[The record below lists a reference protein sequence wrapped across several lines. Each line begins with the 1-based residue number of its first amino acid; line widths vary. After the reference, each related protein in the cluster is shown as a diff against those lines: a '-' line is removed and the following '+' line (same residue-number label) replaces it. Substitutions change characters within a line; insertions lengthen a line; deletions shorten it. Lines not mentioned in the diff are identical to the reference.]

1 MAAAE
6 AAAARRKQESFCSL
20 WCWFCWLADDGSKAM
35 AMPRGTRVPHK
46 FPKCRKVHYN
56 FHFPVNRQMLLCR
69 NTGPGGGRIEQIDF
83 TITANLMTGAR
94 KRWGIDETMDLDEMG
109 REGEDCDGKRRRMKH
124 WIACALR
131 HSPPLPRGHF
141 RAHFR
146 DNRWREGKQRRR
158 RRMRRKSRIKTW
170 LAQQNKYCM

>member
-1 MAAAE
+1 
-6 AAAARRKQESFCSL
+6 
-20 WCWFCWLADDGSKAM
+20 
-35 AMPRGTRVPHK
+35 
-46 FPKCRKVHYN
+46 
-56 FHFPVNRQMLLCR
+56 
-69 NTGPGGGRIEQIDF
+69 
-83 TITANLMTGAR
+83 MTGAR

-170 LAQQNKYCM
+170 LAQQQILYVIKLLAGWPIGGENSRAVGSMKQKID